1 MSTLRPAK
9 NERGDH
15 LLLTYNLLT
24 SKAQNC
30 KQKALK
36 HQNNLHVNS
45 ILKST
50 MPWFQSSCVTSCPQQ
65 KQKHLI
71 KLSLIQSKWKQFLD
85 LLMDTTS
92 HLVLIWHIFNWHIYI
107 LKRIAADN
115 FTLPL
120 HWHRG
125 LPGIM
130 VLKNSFVQNKQ

>member
-15 LLLTYNLLT
+15 LFLTYNLLT
-24 SKAQNC
+24 SKAQIVNR
-30 KQKALK
+30 K
-36 HQNNLHVNS
+36 HWNIRTIYMCVKS

-50 MPWFQSSCVTSCPQQ
+50 MPWFQSSCVTSCLQQ

-71 KLSLIQSKWKQFLD
+71 KLSLIHSKWKQFLD

-107 LKRIAADN
+107 LKRLLHI
-115 FTLPL
+115 TL
-120 HWHRG
+120 HYHYI
-125 LPGIM
+125 GI
-130 VLKNSFVQNKQ
+130 KGCQE